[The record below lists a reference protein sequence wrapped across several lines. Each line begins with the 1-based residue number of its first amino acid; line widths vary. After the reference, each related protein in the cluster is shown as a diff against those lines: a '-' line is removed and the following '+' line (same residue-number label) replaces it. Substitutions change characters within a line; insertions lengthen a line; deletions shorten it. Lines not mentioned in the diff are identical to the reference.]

1 MDDSLQLRATAVHC
15 DVFHSRWPRRVQGG
29 ISPINYDLSVDSLN
43 LAPNISI
50 RQATMNDLLPLL
62 NVCLQTGN
70 SGADATDHFFD
81 PEILGRVYVAPYLE
95 FSPEF
100 SFAIT
105 APEPCGYILAALDT
119 KIFEAKLAEDYWPAL
134 QARYQFAHPNFKPS
148 DLEIFFMVHSPE
160 IAPDAVSNEFPSHMH
175 IDLLPKIQ
183 GKGVGGTATQMLF
196 EKLIAAGSSGV
207 HLSVGISN
215 LRAQSFYRKLGFKD
229 LQNKGDALL
238 MGRAFN

>member
-1 MDDSLQLRATAVHC
+1 
-15 DVFHSRWPRRVQGG
+15 
-29 ISPINYDLSVDSLN
+29 
-43 LAPNISI
+43 
-50 RQATMNDLLPLL
+50 
-62 NVCLQTGN
+62 
-70 SGADATDHFFD
+70 
-81 PEILGRVYVAPYLE
+81 
-95 FSPEF
+95 
-100 SFAIT
+100 
-105 APEPCGYILAALDT
+105 
-119 KIFEAKLAEDYWPAL
+119 
-134 QARYQFAHPNFKPS
+134 
-148 DLEIFFMVHSPE
+148 MVHSPE

-229 LQNKGDALL
+229 LQIKGDALL